1 MVSRVVSGRVLRATA
16 ISIALG
22 SSLLLVGCGGD
33 SASEDVVRVE
43 ATDSAYEMPDQ
54 IEGGLSTMEF
64 VNAGEH
70 VHEWALGRLKEG
82 RLAADLRAE
91 LVTSGIESLESIED
105 VGGVPAMTP
114 GATLRLTRELEP
126 GRYAFFCSMPASR
139 RLAYFQVGMV
149 RGFEVAGTSDAQPP
163 DVDGAITVREESIE
177 VPAIEAGTRTL
188 KLENTANDVRELK
201 LLSLDPGQRPADL
214 EAWFG
219 RRFAGDAPADMLG
232 VLGKLGPGETAY
244 ATVDFEAG
252 RTYHLFDQPHGVS
265 ARVEVD

>member
-1 MVSRVVSGRVLRATA
+1 MSRVVSRHVLRATA

-22 SSLLLVGCGGD
+22 FSLLPVGCGGD

-54 IEGGLSTMEF
+54 IEGGLATMEF

-70 VHEWALGRLKEG
+70 VHEWALGRLNEG
-82 RLAADLRAE
+82 RLVAHLRAE
-91 LVTSGIESLESIED
+91 LTTNGIESLDSIED

-114 GATLRLTRELEP
+114 GATLRLTRDLEP
-126 GRYAFFCSMPASR
+126 GRYAFFCSMPASS

-149 RGFEVAGTSDAQPP
+149 RGFEVAGTSDSQPP
-163 DVDGAITVREESIE
+163 DVDGTITVREESIE

-201 LLSLDPGQRPADL
+201 LLSLVPGKRAADL

-219 RRFAGDAPADMLG
+219 NRFAGEPPADMLG
-232 VLGKLGPGETAY
+232 VLGKLAAGETVY
-244 ATVDFEAG
+244 ATVEFESG
-252 RTYHLFDQPHGVS
+252 RTYHLFDQPHRVS
-265 ARVEVD
+265 TRFDVR